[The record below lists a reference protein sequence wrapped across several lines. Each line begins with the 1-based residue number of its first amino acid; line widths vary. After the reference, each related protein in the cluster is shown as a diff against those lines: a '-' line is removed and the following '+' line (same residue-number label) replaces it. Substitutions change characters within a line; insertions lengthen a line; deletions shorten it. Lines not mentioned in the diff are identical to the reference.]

1 MQVLAHGLIRR
12 SFRLAL
18 VIVFT
23 SLMLAI
29 GGCNTIAG
37 MGEDVSA
44 AGQTVADWAEPES
57 K

>member
-1 MQVLAHGLIRR
+1 MQGFAIGLRRRALTLGLLIILAGW
-12 SFRLAL
+12 S
-18 VIVFT
+18 IV
-23 SLMLAI
+23 I

-44 AGQTVADWAEPES
+44 AGQTVADWAEPDS